1 VTFCSI
7 DIRHIHRILGFRRP
21 DLPSRQRTLVAAMV
35 NIAHT
40 QFPPLSYKQPH
51 DHVRRHDRA
60 TRELIGLVYKKSDN
74 SMVLQQPAARV
85 LVVEDEMM
93 LRMRAV
99 DIVEDAGFTPV
110 EAVNA
115 DDALVILE
123 SRSDIDLLFTDIQ
136 MPGSM
141 DGLKLAHA
149 VHERWPSIKI
159 ILVSG
164 QVTPNEAD
172 KPVNSRFFG
181 KPLEVKTMIAELQEM
196 IGQGALR
203 IIPADLSRLLATIP
217 HLETFSHVA
226 PAGSNVHTSEE
237 FLTAENDSLR
247 LLLEQA
253 GIDAQVLL
261 AQAGIDAK
269 EREAADKLQK
279 LILEELHHRIKNT
292 LATVSAIASQS
303 LQTATSIEDGQHA
316 IEGRLVA
323 LGRAHDLL
331 LQARWANADLA
342 NTIRGAI
349 EPYDSEA
356 GGRFSISGPD
366 IKVTSGAVIALAM
379 TLNELCTNTTKFGAL
394 SVPVGSIDIAW
405 KIDEGKQRLQL
416 TWTEK
421 GGPSVHAPSRQSFG
435 TRLIGSLG
443 QQLKGEVQ
451 LAYETK
457 GFVFTMDVPMTSL
470 VAPA

>member
-1 VTFCSI
+1 
-7 DIRHIHRILGFRRP
+7 
-21 DLPSRQRTLVAAMV
+21 MV
-35 NIAHT
+35 FEQTAV
-40 QFPPLSYKQPH
+40 PPK
-51 DHVRRHDRA
+51 
-60 TRELIGLVYKKSDN
+60 
-74 SMVLQQPAARV
+74 V

-99 DIVEDAGFTPV
+99 DIVEDAGFIAI

-115 DDALVILE
+115 DEALAILE

-164 QVTPNEAD
+164 KLTPTEAE
-172 KPVNSRFFG
+172 KPIHSRFFG
-181 KPLEVKTMIAELQEM
+181 KPLEVKQMIAEMQEM
-196 IGQGALR
+196 IGQGSLS
-203 IIPADLSRLLATIP
+203 IIQADISAVLAKAVQTETRKVSETSRPNGLS
-217 HLETFSHVA
+217 
-226 PAGSNVHTSEE
+226 SNES
-237 FLTAENDSLR
+237 LTAEIDSLR

-253 GIDAQVLL
+253 GIDAEVLL

-269 EREAADKLQK
+269 QREAADKLQK

-303 LQTATSIEDGQHA
+303 LRTATSIEHGQHA

-331 LQARWANADLA
+331 LQARWANADFA
-342 NTIRGAI
+342 NTIRGATA
-349 EPYDSEA
+349 PYDNEGA
-356 GGRFSISGPD
+356 GRFSIAGPD
-366 IKVTSGAVIALAM
+366 IKITSGAVIALAM

-394 SVPVGSIDIAW
+394 SVPSGSVDIAW
-405 KIDEGKQRLQL
+405 NIDEGMQRLQL
-416 TWTEK
+416 TWRER
-421 GGPSVHAPSRQSFG
+421 GGPSVRAPSRQSFG
-435 TRLIGSLG
+435 TRLIGTLG
-443 QQLKGEVQ
+443 HQLKGQVQ
-451 LAYETK
+451 LAYDPT
-457 GFVFTMDVPMTSL
+457 GFVYTLGVPMSSL